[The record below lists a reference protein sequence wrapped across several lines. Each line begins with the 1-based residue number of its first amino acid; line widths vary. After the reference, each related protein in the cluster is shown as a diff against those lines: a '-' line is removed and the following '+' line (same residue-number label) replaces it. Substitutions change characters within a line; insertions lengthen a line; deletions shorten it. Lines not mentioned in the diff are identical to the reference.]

1 MNKPLLKPVQE
12 PSPAG
17 RVDVLIERLVDRW
30 MKLNVDNHPLTLR
43 LKEVGL
49 DSSSIV
55 REAVKEKIKTDRGV
69 KRLNRGLKKVMK
81 ALQKA

>member
-1 MNKPLLKPVQE
+1 
-12 PSPAG
+12 
-17 RVDVLIERLVDRW
+17 

-43 LKEVGL
+43 LKEVGV

-55 REAVKEKIKTDRGV
+55 REAVKDKLKTDRGV

-81 ALQKA
+81 ALHKA